1 MIFFKIVV
9 YLVYNSTGIQR
20 RKIMILEQIDENL
33 LKIANES
40 DVVLKTFMK
49 RLMMFVSIT
58 QTEFF
63 LHLLRIMSAIMIL
76 RT

>member
-1 MIFFKIVV
+1 MV

-40 DVVLKTFMK
+40 DVVLKD
-49 RLMMFVSIT
+49 I
-58 QTEFF
+58 
-63 LHLLRIMSAIMIL
+63 
-76 RT
+76 

>member
-63 LHLLRIMSAIMIL
+63 LHLLRIMSAILIL

>member
-1 MIFFKIVV
+1 
-9 YLVYNSTGIQR
+9 
-20 RKIMILEQIDENL
+20 MILEQIDENL

-40 DVVLKTFMK
+40 DVALKDIYKKIDDVCF
-49 RLMMFVSIT
+49 SIT

-63 LHLLRIMSAIMIL
+63 QHLLRIMSAILIL